1 MNRIGLFISLLL
13 VAFACSSQKPVPAKA
28 QKWVNQFVDD
38 SCFYSA
44 GVGIIVSDIQTGKV
58 VAKKNERIGLTTA
71 STLKLLTTATALEL
85 LGADYRFKTEIFTA
99 GEIRN
104 GVLYGNLIVKGNG
117 DPSLDSKYFP
127 EQESIASR
135 ITSKLKERKIHTIKG
150 KIIADTE
157 YLTSSIP
164 ATWIWEDIG
173 NYYGAVPHALSYR
186 DNMYTLHFES
196 GKAGSKTKIK
206 RTDPELTG
214 LNFDNEVMSSTIN
227 RDRAYIFGGNTSTE
241 RRIEG
246 TIPQNRKSFK
256 VKGALLAP
264 EISLVHDLKLA
275 FKKSGIKVDDQ
286 NTNSISSKLIQTFY
300 SPLLKD
306 IVYFTNQ
313 KSVNLFA
320 DHLLFEIGKHQTGT
334 ADWKSGLEAM
344 RDFWTSKGISTKH
357 IKVFDGSGL
366 SHFNAISAEFLNDLL
381 NYMHK
386 SKNHDAFEKS
396 LPVAGVNGT
405 LKYFGKKSVIV
416 NHWKAKTGSM
426 TGVRSYSG
434 YLTTKDGKRYA
445 ISIILNNYTCKTSEI
460 NNKILN
466 LLIKLYNS

>member
-13 VAFACSSQKPVPAKA
+13 IAFACSSQKPVPPKA
-28 QKWVNQFVDD
+28 QKWINQFASD

-44 GVGIIVSDIQTGKV
+44 GVGIVVSDLQSEKV
-58 VAKKNERIGLTTA
+58 IAKKNERLGLTAA
-71 STLKLLTTATALEL
+71 STLKLVTTATALEI
-85 LGADYRFKTEIFTA
+85 LGADYRFKTEILA
-99 GEIRN
+99 EGEIHK
-104 GVLYGNLIVKGNG
+104 GVLNGNLIVKGYG

-127 EQESIASR
+127 EQESITSR
-135 ITSKLKERKIHTIKG
+135 ILSKLKERKIHTIKG
-150 KIIADTE
+150 KIIADKE
-157 YLTSSIP
+157 YLNSSIP

-186 DNMYTLHFES
+186 DNMYTLYFES

-206 RTDPELTG
+206 KTDPEFTG
-214 LNFDNEVMSSTIN
+214 LSFDNKVMSSTIN
-227 RDRAYIFGGNTSTE
+227 RDLAYIFGGNTSE
-241 RRIEG
+241 KRRIEG

-264 EISLVHDLKLA
+264 ENSLIYDLKKTLE
-275 FKKSGIKVDDQ
+275 KSGILLENQITKKGSTQV
-286 NTNSISSKLIQTFY
+286 IQTIY
-300 SPLLKD
+300 SPPLKD

-320 DHLLFEIGKHQTGT
+320 DHLLFEIAKHQTGT
-334 ADWKSGLEAM
+334 ADWKSGIKAM
-344 RDFWTSKGISTKH
+344 KDYWIEKGISTKH
-357 IKVFDGSGL
+357 LKLFDGSGL

-381 NYMHK
+381 SYMSK
-386 SKNHDAFEKS
+386 SRNKDTFARS
-396 LPVAGVNGT
+396 LAIAGVNGT

-434 YLTTKDGKRYA
+434 YLTTKEGKQYA
-445 ISIILNNYTCKTSEI
+445 ISIILNNYTCKSSDI